1 MFIWNE
7 KGYGLMFMVDILC
20 GVLSGS
26 AYGPHVRTWQTSNA
40 EANLVIS

>member
-1 MFIWNE
+1 
-7 KGYGLMFMVDILC
+7 MVDILC

-40 EANLVIS
+40 EANLVISLTIYFIIIQNLN